1 MANIDYFNILVV
13 NKSVVEKVNQYTYI
27 QSIYRKLINQT
38 KPLINRSCFFIYLRH
53 FLIFTLSKAKC
64 NFVHFKS

>member
-38 KPLINRSCFFIYLRH
+38 KNKY
-53 FLIFTLSKAKC
+53 FLY
-64 NFVHFKS
+64 